1 MNVDLLNMRIQG
13 NKLYIGESPVLVV
26 DLKTQKNYI
35 HYENEDIP
43 FKKRFD
49 SARTSCMENDQMF

>member
-43 FKKRFD
+43 FKKEVRFEI
-49 SARTSCMENDQMF
+49 RMENDQMF